1 MWKDLATPIRH
12 IARTTAT
19 TTIRTQPTAP
29 GNILT
34 RNLATRQSQRT
45 FTAIPRR
52 QAQPQDEEDHFH
64 DRHALDP
71 SRTEAS
77 QSGTTDEVSHRDAA
91 FDPSNTAP
99 ETEIGASREETKR
112 EGSGRDPLGV
122 SAGDKDVGRERDPM
136 EGGAEKNAEKEG
148 HSARGSAR
156 KNHETKVG
164 GR

>member
-12 IARTTAT
+12 LARTTAT
-19 TTIRTQPTAP
+19 TTTHTQPTT
-29 GNILT
+29 ILA
-34 RNLATRQSQRT
+34 RNLANRHSQRT
-45 FTAIPRR
+45 FTAIPHR

-64 DRHALDP
+64 DRHALNP

-99 ETEIGASREETKR
+99 ESEIGASREESKR
-112 EGSGRDPLGV
+112 EGSRRDPLGV

-136 EGGAEKNAEKEG
+136 EGGAEKNVDKEG

-156 KNHETKVG
+156 KNRKTNAG